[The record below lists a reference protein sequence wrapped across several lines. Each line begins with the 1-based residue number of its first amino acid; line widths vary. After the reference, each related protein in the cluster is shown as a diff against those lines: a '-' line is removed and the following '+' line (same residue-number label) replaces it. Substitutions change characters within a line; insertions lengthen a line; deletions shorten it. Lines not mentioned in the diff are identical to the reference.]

1 MSRRDLTPLEVGE
14 VVADRYV
21 VEKCLGVGS
30 CAMVYRCIDRNFKN
44 RAVALKV
51 FHPVSSAKGAPSQ
64 ARFRKEVLYSYETN
78 HRNIVRT
85 FDFIESDDLTALTME
100 LVEGGDLLDVI
111 DSRELSISASIDLLL
126 QICAGVQAIHD
137 AEIVH
142 RDLKPENILVTHE
155 GVVKIADFSIAW
167 MDNST
172 KLTQHG
178 NILGSISFI
187 SPEYLEFG
195 QLDSRADLYALG
207 VIAYQM
213 LTNVVPFEG
222 ATMHELMR
230 AKVNEV
236 PPPPHEIRSE
246 CPEELSRIVMKAMEP
261 DPKIRYQSAAQM
273 YKELKKFKDTHEIST
288 EREATLSEVIGAVL
302 PQQTAL
308 HTQVQP
314 TSYIAGSL
322 RAFAAA
328 SALAVVG
335 YASWITYSSTQ
346 SSAREAAPMVLAST
360 IPGTSSLDVPQK
372 TVIPPS
378 LSTQELMSE
387 ENLNEVNSSSEK
399 EKVTEVPSVEEKTPS
414 QSAKLTENEEKAA
427 ADAEKLL
434 KKASE
439 KPSESKK
446 VVAKLKAKPV
456 AKNEAR
462 AKLLSKP
469 KTEVK
474 RKAPPKPKLIPKP
487 VEVAKLNSKPP
498 EAKAIK
504 VPSVV
509 TVEDSA
515 TLEYK
520 VKATLLYKFIDLI
533 DWNDRIADESN
544 AVDICVVGHDPFG
557 DYLQKITAGKRSGAN
572 LRIKVKRIPANAG
585 RSTRKSC
592 HLAFIS
598 GWQRGNDNTLVEK
611 FHRSRVLT
619 VTEKLSSG
627 IVHFFVLRGNVRFD
641 INERQANRLGVEI
654 DPKLLK
660 LARATRIS

>member
-14 VVADRYV
+14 TVADRYV

-30 CAMVYRCIDRNFKN
+30 CAMVYRCIDKNFKN

-51 FHPVSSAKGAPSQ
+51 FHPVSSGKDAPTP
-64 ARFRKEVLYSYETN
+64 ARFRKEVLYSYEIN

-85 FDFIESDDLTALTME
+85 FDFIESDELTALTME

-111 DSRELSISASIDLLL
+111 ESRELSISASIDLLL

-142 RDLKPENILVTHE
+142 RDLKPENILVTHD

-167 MDNST
+167 MDNTT

-213 LTNVVPFEG
+213 LTNETPFDG

-230 AKVNEV
+230 AKVNDV
-236 PPPPHEIRSE
+236 PPAPHEIRE
-246 CPEELSRIVMKAMEP
+246 DCPEELSRIIMRAMEP
-261 DPKIRYQSAAQM
+261 DPKVRYQSAAQIFS
-273 YKELKKFKDTHEIST
+273 ELKKFKDTHEIST
-288 EREATLSEVIGAVL
+288 EREATLSEVICAVL

-308 HTQVQP
+308 HRQVKP
-314 TSYIAGSL
+314 TSYVAGSL
-322 RAFAAA
+322 RAFLAA
-328 SALAVVG
+328 SAVAVVG

-346 SSAREAAPMVLAST
+346 SSANEASPLVLASKSQT
-360 IPGTSSLDVPQK
+360 AETADVPQK
-372 TVIPPS
+372 TLVPASIDFEKAQEETNEVVALAEEKVKEPSKPIEIPS
-378 LSTQELMSE
+378 ETKIQETQEAI
-387 ENLNEVNSSSEK
+387 EK
-399 EKVTEVPSVEEKTPS
+399 KPPVANK
-414 QSAKLTENEEKAA
+414 ANDKLPDT
-427 ADAEKLL
+427 
-434 KKASE
+434 
-439 KPSESKK
+439 K
-446 VVAKLKAKPV
+446 VVAKVTPKKKSSV
-456 AKNEAR
+456 TKSEAR
-462 AKLLSKP
+462 AKLIRKP
-469 KTEVK
+469 EI
-474 RKAPPKPKLIPKP
+474 APKP
-487 VEVAKLNSKPP
+487 VQLAKLATPKKMVEPVP
-498 EAKAIK
+498 

-509 TVEDSA
+509 TVEESA

-533 DWNDRIADESN
+533 DWNDRIAEESR
-544 AVDICVVGHDPFG
+544 AIDICVVGHDPFG
-557 DYLQKITAGKRSGAN
+557 DYLQKITQGKRSGAN
-572 LRIKVKRIPANAG
+572 LSIRVKRIPTNAA

-641 INERQANRLGVEI
+641 INEGQANRLGVEI